1 VAALKAGFVFA
12 SSVWFPI
19 LDQRGDWTSQN
30 IASILKINMIKNKSI
45 VTKCCRYIKDLR
57 DLRKYTNKKRQIEID
72 KEINELQKLKEDVKK
87 IRSNF

>member
-1 VAALKAGFVFA
+1 
-12 SSVWFPI
+12 
-19 LDQRGDWTSQN
+19 
-30 IASILKINMIKNKSI
+30 MIKNKSI

-57 DLRKYTNKKRQIEID
+57 DLRKYTNEKRQIEID

>member
-1 VAALKAGFVFA
+1 LVSHSRPEG
-12 SSVWFPI
+12 W
-19 LDQRGDWTSQN
+19 LDSTNPYLDIET
-30 IASILKINMIKNKSI
+30 MIKNKSI
-45 VTKCCRYIKDLR
+45 ITKCCRYIKDLR